1 MTATSSPKTYK
12 RHEYQH
18 WYQTKRWRMIRKE
31 HIMREPLC
39 VMCGQMGRTEAA
51 TVVDHITPH
60 KGNEQMFYAGPFQ
73 SLCATH
79 HNSTKA
85 RIERSGVQIGGDVNG
100 QPIDS
105 NSHWYR

>member
-1 MTATSSPKTYK
+1 MTATSKRDYK
-12 RHEYQH
+12 WHEHQH
-18 WYQTKRWRMIRKE
+18 LYQTKRWRMIRKE

-39 VMCGQMGRTEAA
+39 VMCGQMGRIEAA

-60 KGNEQMFYAGPFQ
+60 KGNEEMFYAGPFQ

-85 RIERSGVQIGGDVNG
+85 RIENSGVQIGGDVNG
-100 QPIDS
+100 QPID
-105 NSHWYR
+105 NDSHWYR